1 MTWAYTGTCLSVGD
15 DATGVLL
22 CVKVVAW
29 RSEYA
34 HVCIPRPAN
43 GNDPSHFRVCRLRF
57 FLGGEYKTICM
68 WPSER
73 LADQLKYRST
83 RPRAN
88 MCTWYSD
95 IESMRS
101 LDKRTNT
108 AMQQIES
115 ETNDAIPIIVAHG
128 GVIRSILSQLTPPNP
143 GAVELK
149 MQNFAVLC
157 VDTNSGT
164 LIDASTQT
172 TTEPGTNACTNDAT
186 LFNFLD
192 GTSPPSDTVTI
203 FDFLYGSATTHVD
216 GPCTLAN
223 GKSGITKENCKTMF
237 RVTVPKSRMLMEKG
251 AMWLAGGTVDANCPN
266 SYKLNAWAMEV
277 VASFLMKA
285 IRTTHIDTEFG
296 VNAYSNKH
304 TLDSVMTFEYTIKQ
318 PLSEKLKMY
327 KQYNCGEL
335 ITMLID
341 LSKVIDALWELCQ
354 FTHGDMKCDNVLCD
368 GNLVYLND
376 FDKCS
381 FTVRSPGYDSHEFI
395 RLRPKKGRTSI
406 PPLSKFIGYM
416 ARQGRDWATHNE
428 QLEVRS
434 ARCPRENGG
443 TFDKACLVASTL
455 LQVNEDTFT
464 EMIQQTASDSVWGA
478 MLKLV
483 DVTCINNKRRSGTSL
498 TGNAAAAECLDNSVR
513 HKSPIRL
520 DSKVVWQNYDSM
532 LNSTALLEKIDENSF
547 SIEEKEPPRQG
558 VSEDMVVEQPVLET
572 PPRNTVP
579 GWPAKF
585 VIIRHAESVNNAL
598 STKNVGTAMLHTLK
612 RVSLK
617 NGLLSSATD
626 PSLLDSEANLYV
638 EYGNCIM
645 RQILELP
652 ADTVKFFVSPMVR
665 TLETY
670 ISITQGDSITYKPT
684 VIPLLQER
692 RKTVSDDLTDSEN
705 ATKLISQFSANN
717 NHTAIQAL
725 EDVKD
730 TAMYNGSESDTREC
744 ENASA

>member
-1 MTWAYTGTCLSVGD
+1 
-15 DATGVLL
+15 
-22 CVKVVAW
+22 
-29 RSEYA
+29 
-34 HVCIPRPAN
+34 
-43 GNDPSHFRVCRLRF
+43 
-57 FLGGEYKTICM
+57 M

-73 LADQLKYRST
+73 LADQIKYRST

-115 ETNDAIPIIVAHG
+115 QTNGAIPIIVAHG

-172 TTEPGTNACTNDAT
+172 TGTNACTNDAT

-192 GTSPPSDTVTI
+192 RKIETTPPADTVTI
-203 FDFLYGSATTHVD
+203 FKFLYGSATTHVD

-251 AMWLAGGTVDANCPN
+251 AMWIAGGTVDANCPN

-285 IRTTHIDTEFG
+285 ITMTRIDLADG
-296 VNAYSNKH
+296 VNAYYQNKL
-304 TLDSVMTFEYTIKQ
+304 LDSVMTFTYTIKQ
-318 PLSEKLKMY
+318 PLSNKLHMFT
-327 KQYNCGEL
+327 QYNWQDL
-335 ITMLID
+335 KTMLID
-341 LSKVIDALWELCQ
+341 LSRVIDALWELCQ

-368 GNLVYLND
+368 GHLVYLND

-381 FTVRSPGYDSHEFI
+381 FTVRSPGDDSYEFI

-416 ARQGRDWATHNE
+416 ARQGRDWATYNE

-455 LQVNEDTFT
+455 LQVPEETF
-464 EMIQQTASDSVWGA
+464 EVMIQKQSASDSVWNS
-478 MLKLV
+478 MLSLV
-483 DVTCINNKRRSGTSL
+483 DTTCIEKKRRSGTSL
-498 TGNAAAAECLDNSVR
+498 TGNAAAAECLGERVR
-513 HKSPIRL
+513 HGSPIRL
-520 DSKVVWQNYDSM
+520 NSKVVWKNYDSM
-532 LNSTALLEKIDENSF
+532 LNSTALLEGIDQNSF
-547 SIEEKEPPRQG
+547 SIKEREPPRQG

-572 PPRNTVP
+572 PQRNTVP

-617 NGLLSSATD
+617 NGLLSSSTD
-626 PSLLDSEANLYV
+626 PSLLDSEANLYD

-645 RQILELP
+645 TQILSVP
-652 ADTVKFFVSPMVR
+652 VGTVKFFVSPMVR

-670 ISITQGDSITYKPT
+670 ISITQGDSITYTPT

-692 RKTVSDDLTDSEN
+692 RKTVSDDLTDSDN

-717 NHTAIQAL
+717 NRAAIQAL